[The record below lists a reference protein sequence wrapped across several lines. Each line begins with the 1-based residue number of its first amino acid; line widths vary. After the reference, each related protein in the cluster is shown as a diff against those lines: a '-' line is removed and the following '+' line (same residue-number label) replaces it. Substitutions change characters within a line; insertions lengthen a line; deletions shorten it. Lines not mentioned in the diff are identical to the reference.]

1 MFCESYR
8 QSLGDAAVAGE
19 ALSPALA
26 AHLQQCGS
34 CATWLAAEQEL
45 FRAMDEFLSIRA
57 NAEVPVSLVPRVR
70 AALPE
75 NSLSAKH
82 LAWNDVWIPALLAAV
97 LIVTT
102 VVIPR
107 SKPRVR
113 EPVREPAANSPVRSG
128 VTSDEKQNFAEVGT
142 PSPAAD
148 TQVVIHAPG
157 KPAGAQPRLA
167 VKVEPAAQVAMQQ
180 FIRIA
185 REQPNTAQAIYARAY
200 TDAVAIEP
208 IDVKEIAWEPLA
220 IESVAHN
227 GFEPQR

>member
-26 AHLQQCGS
+26 AHLQQCES
-34 CATWLAAEQEL
+34 CATWLAVEQEL

-75 NSLSAKH
+75 NRLSAKH
-82 LAWNDVWIPALLAAV
+82 FAWNDVWIPALLAAV
-97 LIVTT
+97 LIATT

-113 EPVREPAANSPVRSG
+113 EPVQEKAVNSLVKSG
-128 VTSDEKQNFAEVGT
+128 VTYGEKQNFAGVGN
-142 PSPAAD
+142 PSPVAD

-157 KPAGAQPRLA
+157 KPAGRNLDWRSRLGPWLRLPCSNSFESAQER
-167 VKVEPAAQVAMQQ
+167 
-180 FIRIA
+180 
-185 REQPNTAQAIYARAY
+185 PNTARGDLCQGVYGRGGNRANRRER
-200 TDAVAIEP
+200 DCLGAAS
-208 IDVKEIAWEPLA
+208 D
-220 IESVAHN
+220 
-227 GFEPQR
+227 

>member
-1 MFCESYR
+1 
-8 QSLGDAAVAGE
+8 
-19 ALSPALA
+19 
-26 AHLQQCGS
+26 
-34 CATWLAAEQEL
+34 
-45 FRAMDEFLSIRA
+45 MDEFLSIRA

-75 NSLSAKH
+75 NSLSAKR

-97 LIVTT
+97 LIATT

-113 EPVREPAANSPVRSG
+113 EPVREPAANSPVRPG
-128 VTSDEKQNFAEVGT
+128 VTSEKQNFAEVGT

-220 IESVAHN
+220 IESVAQN

>member
-19 ALSPALA
+19 ELSPALA
-26 AHLQQCGS
+26 AHLQQCES
-34 CATWLAAEQEL
+34 CATFLAAEQEL

-75 NSLSAKH
+75 NPLSAK
-82 LAWNDVWIPALLAAV
+82 LFAWKDVWIPALLAAV
-97 LIVTT
+97 LIATT

-113 EPVREPAANSPVRSG
+113 EPVEETAANSPAKRG
-128 VTSDEKQNFAEVGT
+128 VTSDEKQNFAGVGN
-142 PSPAAD
+142 PSPVAV

-167 VKVEPAAQVAMQQ
+167 VKVEPTAQVAMQQ

-185 REQPNTAQAIYARAY
+185 REQPNTARAIYARAY

-220 IESVAHN
+220 IESVARN